1 MQIIQMTTMK
11 FLPGK
16 MTEAI
21 ELLKKQAEIAARL
34 GGVPWKSYRCVSGE
48 RDAMHTLL
56 FIAEWDS
63 VATYEAVLEK
73 ASSDPEMRQLM
84 TKWETVVES
93 DKVELYA
100 LTPY

>member
-1 MQIIQMTTMK
+1 MKVIQVTTMK

-16 MTEAI
+16 MTEAL
-21 ELLKKQAEIAARL
+21 ELLKRQAEIAARL
-34 GGVPWKSYRCVSGE
+34 GGAPWKSYRCVSGE
-48 RDAMHTLL
+48 RDAIHTLL

-63 VATYEAVLEK
+63 VAAYEAVLDK
-73 ASSDPEMRQLM
+73 ASSDPEMQQLM

-100 LTPY
+100 PTPY